1 MKANLK
7 DNEMMLHVDF
17 SENYHNK
24 KQSKI
29 QSAYFGHIGFG
40 KFTTCCYLKN
50 IKELKKHNIA
60 IVTEASD
67 HSCMATHSLILK
79 VIDEVKSQYPRF
91 NDFENLNI

>member
-1 MKANLK
+1 ML
-7 DNEMMLHVDF
+7 LHVDF

-24 KQSKI
+24 KQSD
-29 QSAYFGHIGFG
+29 YFGHIGFG

-50 IKELKKHNIA
+50 IKELKKHNIT

-67 HSCMATHSLILK
+67 HSCMAHSLILK

-91 NDFENLNI
+91 NDFGNLNI